1 MFASNREGTDPTQQ
15 YQETVFIINNS
26 SLAAVQTSFAEQK
39 SLEIFQ
45 LFMLLQGKYITLGQ

>member
-26 SLAAVQTSFAEQK
+26 SLAAGQTSFAGQK
-39 SLEIFQ
+39 TLEIFR